1 MEVWKWLCRKEGIAK
16 SPAFA
21 VLAQQVEH
29 HHGKVGVVGS
39 IPTGGIQGNLKIEG
53 WCLEHLP
60 LFESRD
66 FEPVTLESL
75 DSKRFYF

>member
-1 MEVWKWLCRKEGIAK
+1 MRGSLRKGFESIV
-16 SPAFA
+16 PHYFFA
-21 VLAQQVEH
+21 ALAQQVEH